1 MERFSMNENRFTI
14 IGQEYVEDNCCVQLY
29 GFDVLCEMLNEFNN
43 ENKELE
49 EKKIELMEC
58 NALQYQEIQN
68 WESENKVLRKII
80 FLYEKGITMLLSKE
94 EQMKLYNYV
103 DLELRRG
110 NDED

>member
-1 MERFSMNENRFTI
+1 
-14 IGQEYVEDNCCVQLY
+14 
-29 GFDVLCEMLNEFNN
+29 
-43 ENKELE
+43 
-49 EKKIELMEC
+49 MEC

>member
-1 MERFSMNENRFTI
+1 MNEERFVLCKK
-14 IGQEYVEDNCCVQLY
+14 GDKEYVEDNCCVQLY
-29 GFDVLCEMLNEFNN
+29 GFDGLCEMLNEFNN